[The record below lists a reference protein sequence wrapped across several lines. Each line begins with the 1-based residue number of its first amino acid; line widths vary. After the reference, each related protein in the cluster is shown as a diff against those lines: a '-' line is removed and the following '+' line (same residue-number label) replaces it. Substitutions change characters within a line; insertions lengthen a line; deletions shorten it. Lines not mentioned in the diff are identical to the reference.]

1 MIIGLGIDIVNIPRF
16 QKVIQETPSFTKR
29 IFSEGEQKNSINS
42 LAGRFAAKEAFL
54 KSLKGSLQI
63 KFMDIEIVGQ
73 HKAPTFKI
81 DLNKYPDLSNLD
93 FELSISHHYD
103 YAIATVLSSRKIN

>member
-1 MIIGLGIDIVNIPRF
+1 MIVGLGVDIVNIPRF
-16 QKVIQETPSFTKR
+16 QRVIQETPSFTKR
-29 IFSEGEQKNSINS
+29 IFSEREQKNNINS

-63 KFMDIEIVGQ
+63 KFIDIEIVGE
-73 HKAPTFKI
+73 HKAPIFRI
-81 DLNKYPDLSNLD
+81 DLIRYPDLNNLD

-103 YAIATVLSSRKIN
+103 YAIAVVLSSRKSN